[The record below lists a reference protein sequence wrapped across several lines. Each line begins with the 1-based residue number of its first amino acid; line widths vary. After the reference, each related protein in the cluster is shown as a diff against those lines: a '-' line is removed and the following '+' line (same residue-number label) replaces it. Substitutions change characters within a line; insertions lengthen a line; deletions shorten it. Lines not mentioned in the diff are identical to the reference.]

1 MRRRFITAPITN
13 MSTTACRNDRFSPEK
28 SSKLEKNF
36 IIALILNGGLAI
48 GEMTAGILLNS
59 SALLADGFMNVDD
72 TAALIL
78 SIYSERKTRQAPD
91 ERRTFG
97 YRRMD
102 AFAGFVK
109 GCLLLVTAL
118 MAALQALK
126 LLIEP
131 EPIAGIPVMIIGGI
145 AIVVNFVSAFG
156 LKADACCS
164 LNAKGTYECLKY
176 DVIGSIAVVVSG
188 FLSYYFGF
196 AYFDAAAAFLI
207 SFFMVRTGWSVFRE
221 GMGYFMQE
229 APEGFDYAA
238 FEKAVKEVKGVASIG
253 DLHVWSQSPTEH
265 HLTCKVQITVED
277 VCDCEKIIG
286 QIENICTKGFGIQHA
301 TIQPVYSSEML
312 QRFCRT

>member
-1 MRRRFITAPITN
+1 

>member
-1 MRRRFITAPITN
+1 
-13 MSTTACRNDRFSPEK
+13 MSSAHCTDGCSTPAS

-48 GEMTAGILLNS
+48 VEMTAGIILNS

-97 YRRMD
+97 YKRMD

-118 MAALQALK
+118 MALLQALK
-126 LLIEP
+126 LLIDP
-131 EPIAGIPVMIIGGI
+131 EPIAGIPVMIIGSI

-176 DVIGSIAVVVSG
+176 DVIGSSAVVISG
-188 FLSYYFGF
+188 FLSYYFGYV
-196 AYFDAAAAFLI
+196 YFDVAAALLI
-207 SFFMVRTGWSVFRE
+207 TFFMARTGWGIFRE
-221 GMGYFMQE
+221 GMGYFLQS
-229 APEGFDYAA
+229 APEGFDYEK
-238 FEKAVKEVKGVASIG
+238 FEKAVKTVKGVFSVG
-253 DLHVWSQSPTEH
+253 DIHVWSQSPAEH
-265 HLTCKVQITVED
+265 HLTCKVTVKIED
-277 VCDCEKIIG
+277 VCDCDRIINKI
-286 QIENICTKGFGIQHA
+286 EELCRKEFGIQHT
-301 TIQPVYSSEML
+301 TIQPVYTDETL
-312 QRFCRT
+312 QRFCKSS